1 MGIFQEFEVEGVVY
15 AVMYKDNE
23 FFLYVNSEKSKIQTY
38 KTKDNDLDGYFS
50 DFSNEP
56 VSKPKLFYSSH
67 LLKSKKPMLI
77 YVRILKFVNSIILK
91 KKPYYFCYTANERN
105 KIKAYKAFGERICRK
120 FNYRMQV
127 DKKKFTFYRNQ
138 E

>member
-1 MGIFQEFEVEGVVY
+1 MEITQDFEVEGIVY
-15 AVMYKDNE
+15 AVMYKNNE
-23 FFLYVNSEKSKIQTY
+23 FFLYVISEKSKIQTY
-38 KTKDNDLDGYFS
+38 KTEDDNFDGFFS

-56 VSKPKLFYSSH
+56 EPKPKLFYSSH

-77 YVRILKFVNSIILK
+77 YVRILKFINGIILK